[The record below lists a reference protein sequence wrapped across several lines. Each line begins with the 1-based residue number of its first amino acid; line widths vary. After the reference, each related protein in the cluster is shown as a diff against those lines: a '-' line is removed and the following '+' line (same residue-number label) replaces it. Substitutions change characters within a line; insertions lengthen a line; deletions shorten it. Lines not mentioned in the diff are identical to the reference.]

1 MINIFSHRKSSL
13 SYKSNPGEEKKSTL
27 LAKKERKLPKV
38 RERLRVWGSFSD
50 QSESLLSELEPLE
63 LLLPESEE
71 LLLPLIREAPPAGA
85 EPAFSAEKKEGGEG

>member
-1 MINIFSHRKSSL
+1 
-13 SYKSNPGEEKKSTL
+13 
-27 LAKKERKLPKV
+27 V
-38 RERLRVWGSFSD
+38 REGLRVWGSFTD

-71 LLLPLIREAPPAGA
+71 LLLPLSREAPPAGA